1 MTRHATADDIAR
13 EHETPAA
20 APRRR
25 VKVGIDV
32 GGTFTHAVA
41 LDAGTHALLGK
52 VLVPT
57 THTAKEGV
65 ARGVVDSLLLLLKET
80 GIAPDEV
87 VLVAHGT
94 TQATNALLEGD
105 VAPVG
110 IVAMARGATKA
121 RARREMELGRVE
133 LAEGVFLETGTVFL
147 DLDEGVDDARLSRA
161 LDELVAKGA
170 QAIVASQSFG
180 IEDPANE
187 QRVVEL
193 ARARGLCATAGS
205 ELAQIFGLR
214 TRTRTACI
222 NACML
227 PKMLET
233 ADLTERAVQA
243 SGVGAPLMVVR
254 SDGGIMDLA
263 TMRTRPILTM
273 LSGPAAG
280 VAAAI
285 LHAKVSDG
293 VFVEVGGTSSDV
305 CLVRRGRPLLAQAKI
320 GGARL
325 YVRTIDVR
333 TVGVAG
339 GSMIRSRGRK
349 VLAVGPRSAH
359 IAGLAYE
366 AFSPADAGRELV
378 RFAPR
383 DGDRDDHVA
392 LRTRGAAAPDVAL
405 TPTGA
410 ANLLGYAQARSKG
423 DRAACAAAWSIF
435 GKELGLGAEDA
446 ARRVLD
452 EAVARVQPVAKELVG
467 SAKGVRLSLVGG
479 GGGAEAIVPHLA
491 ARMKLEHTI
500 APDAEVISAIG
511 AAIGVVQDVVERSM
525 ADPGEAELDALR
537 RAAFE
542 SVARM
547 GADPATIEVLV
558 EVDPRARLARATARG
573 ASSMDGPRTAVDDA
587 ERVKLCA
594 RALGVDAAS
603 VVLAGRGWL
612 RVAHAERR
620 ERWLGLVP
628 VERRPACVID
638 GEGLVRAQF
647 ADARLDETEAHKLD
661 AVLRA
666 VGEQLSSFGD
676 AGELPPDV
684 LLVLPT
690 KLVDLG
696 SLATVEQMC
705 AMARLETRGLPAHL
719 PLQLLSRRR
728 E

>member
-1 MTRHATADDIAR
+1 MN
-13 EHETPAA
+13 PS
-20 APRRR
+20 RR

-41 LDAGTHALLGK
+41 LEATTHQLLGK

-57 THTAKEGV
+57 THTAHEGV
-65 ARGVVDSLLLLLKET
+65 ARGVVDSLLLLLRET
-80 GIAPDEV
+80 GITPDEV

-110 IVAMARGATKA
+110 ILAMARGATKA
-121 RARREMELGRVE
+121 RAKREMDLGAVE
-133 LAEGVFLETGTVFL
+133 IAEGVHLQTHMRFV
-147 DLDEGVDDARLSRA
+147 DLDEPLTTERIERA
-161 LDELVAKGA
+161 LDELVQQGA
-170 QAIVASQSFG
+170 QVIVASQSFG

-187 QRVVEL
+187 QQVVER

-205 ELAQIFGLR
+205 ELSQIFGLR
-214 TRTRTACI
+214 TRTRTAAI

-233 ADLTERAVQA
+233 ADMTERAVKE
-243 SGVGAPLMVVR
+243 SGVAAPLMVVR

-285 LHAKVSDG
+285 LYAKVSDG
-293 VFVEVGGTSSDV
+293 IFVEVGGTSSDL
-305 CLVRRGRPLLAQAKI
+305 CLVRRGRPQLAQARI

-339 GSMIRSRGRK
+339 GSMIRCGGKRIT
-349 VLAVGPRSAH
+349 AVGPRSAH

-366 AFSPADAGRELV
+366 AFSPADAQRQLV
-378 RFAPR
+378 RFSPR
-383 DGDRDDHVA
+383 KGDREDHVA
-392 LRTRGAAAPDVAL
+392 LRNPGAAQPEIAL

-410 ANLLGYAQARSKG
+410 ANVLGYARARSKG
-423 DRAACAAAWSIF
+423 DATACESAWSIF
-435 GKELGLGAEDA
+435 GRELGLSASDA

-452 EAVARVQPVAKELVG
+452 AATDRVLPVVKELVA
-467 SAKGVRLSLVGG
+467 SAKGERLTLVGG
-479 GGGAEAIVPHLA
+479 GGGAEAIVPHLSLRA
-491 ARMKLEHTI
+491 KLDHTI

-511 AAIGVVQDVVERSM
+511 AAMGVVQDVVERSTV
-525 ADPGEAELDALR
+525 DPGEAELDALR
-537 RAAFE
+537 RQAFE

-547 GADPATIEVLV
+547 GADPASIEVLV
-558 EVDPRARLARATARG
+558 EVDARARIARATARG
-573 ASSMDGPRTAVDDA
+573 ASQMEGARRSVDDN
-587 ERVKLCA
+587 ERRAIAA
-594 RALGVDAAS
+594 RALRVEPNQVHDLGQ
-603 VVLAGRGWL
+603 GWL
-612 RVAHAERR
+612 RVAHATRR
-620 ERWLGLVP
+620 ERWLGLIP
-628 VERRPACVID
+628 VEREPACVID
-638 GEGLVRAQF
+638 GEGLVRAQMQ
-647 ADARLDETEAHKLD
+647 DARRDVVEVQRVD
-661 AVLRA
+661 ATLRTI
-666 VGEQLSSFGD
+666 GDQLSSFGD

-690 KLVDLG
+690 KLIDLG
-696 SLATVEQMC
+696 SLATVDQMC
-705 AMARLETRGLPAHL
+705 ALARLETRGLPSQL
-719 PLQLLSRRR
+719 TVVLLSRRR

>member
-1 MTRHATADDIAR
+1 MRDRHEQQA
-13 EHETPAA
+13 E
-20 APRRR
+20 RR

-41 LDAGTHALLGK
+41 LEARTHELLGK

-57 THTAKEGV
+57 THEAREGV

-80 GIAPDEV
+80 GIAPSEV

-121 RARREMELGRVE
+121 RARREMELGEVE
-133 LAEGVFLETGTVFL
+133 IADGVHLSTRTRFL
-147 DLDEGVDDARLSRA
+147 DLDAGLSDAQIDA
-161 LDELVAKGA
+161 AIDGLVAEGA
-170 QAIVASQSFG
+170 QVVVASQSFG

-187 QRVVEL
+187 LRVVER

-205 ELAQIFGLR
+205 ELSQIFGLR
-214 TRTRTACI
+214 TRTRTAAI

-233 ADLTERAVQA
+233 ANMTERAVKE

-293 VFVEVGGTSSDV
+293 IFVEVGGTSSDI
-305 CLVRRGRPLLAQAKI
+305 CLVRRGRPLLAQARI

-325 YVRTIDVR
+325 FVRTIDVR

-339 GSMIRSRGRK
+339 GSLVRAAGRRIT
-349 VLAVGPRSAH
+349 AVGPRSAH

-366 AFSPADAGRELV
+366 AFSPADPGRELV
-378 RFAPR
+378 RIAPR
-383 DGDRDDHVA
+383 KGDRDDHVA
-392 LRTRGAAAPDVAL
+392 LRTRGAARADVAP

-410 ANLLGYAQARSKG
+410 ANLLGYAKARSRG
-423 DRAACAAAWSIF
+423 DHAACEAAWTIF
-435 GKELGLGAEDA
+435 GKELGLSALDA
-446 ARRVLD
+446 AKAVLDAAIERVL
-452 EAVARVQPVAKELVG
+452 PVVKELVAG
-467 SAKGVRLSLVGG
+467 AKGERLTLVGG

-491 ARMKLEHTI
+491 RKARLEHQI

-525 ADPGEAELDALR
+525 SDPGESELDALR

-547 GADPATIEVLV
+547 GADPKTIEVLV

-573 ASSMDGPRTAVDDA
+573 ASSMDGAKRAIDDD
-587 ERVKLCA
+587 ERRSLCA
-594 RALGVDAAS
+594 KALAVAPED
-603 VVLAGRGWL
+603 VHLAGEGWL
-612 RVAHAERR
+612 RVGHALRR
-620 ERWLGLVP
+620 ERWLGILP
-628 VERRPACVID
+628 VEREPACVVD
-638 GEGLVRAQF
+638 GEGLVRAQMPD
-647 ADARLDETEAHKLD
+647 ARRELVDVARLDAT
-661 AVLRA
+661 LRL
-666 VGEQLSSFGD
+666 VGEQLSSYGD

-705 AMARLETRGLPAHL
+705 ALARLETRGLPGGLGVA
-719 PLQLLSRRR
+719 LLARRR